1 MQKEVIM
8 SLRKFK
14 QYIYLMEVDTNENG
28 KMDLTFLYLLFSKL
42 KTSPKIIL
50 LTFFSTNVT

>member
-1 MQKEVIM
+1 M

-28 KMDLTFLYLLFSKL
+28 KMDLTFFTFLPVKNLSQNNITYFLFH
-42 KTSPKIIL
+42 
-50 LTFFSTNVT
+50 